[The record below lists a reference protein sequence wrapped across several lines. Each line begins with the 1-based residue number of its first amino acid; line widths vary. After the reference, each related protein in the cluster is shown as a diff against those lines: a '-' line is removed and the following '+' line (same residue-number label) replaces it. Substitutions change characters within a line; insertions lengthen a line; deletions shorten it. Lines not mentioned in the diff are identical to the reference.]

1 MSFKPSLLTLGGLST
16 AIGTIAVGGPIGVG
30 LVCGLIALAFA
41 LIAVLALTGTFAEGN
56 RREAAQPSCLDE
68 TFRTGHSQVPPLK
81 RTPIRRSNR
90 DNHVGTT
97 RCPRP
102 VTRWRG

>member
-56 RREAAQPSCLDE
+56 RREAAQTVLAILL
-68 TFRTGHSQVPPLK
+68 G
-81 RTPIRRSNR
+81 R
-90 DNHVGTT
+90 DLPHG
-97 RCPRP
+97 PQSGP
-102 VTRWRG
+102 AA